1 LERVEEEPFPFPTIT
16 IKENRENINDYQVED
31 FVINTYYS
39 YEAIV
44 VA

>member
-1 LERVEEEPFPFPTIT
+1 LERVEEEPFSFPTVT

-31 FVINTYYS
+31 FVINNYCS
-39 YEAIV
+39 HEAII